1 METELI
7 GISEHIESIRN
18 LIDRIADCETNVL
31 ITGETGVGKEIVA
44 RSLYQSSKRFRKP
57 FVKVNCAALPD
68 TLVESELFGYEKG
81 AFTGAQQK
89 MRGKFEL
96 ANGGV
101 LFLDEIG
108 DMPLALQSK
117 LLHALQDG
125 DFTPLGSEKTVFTD
139 AWVIAATN
147 HHLEDDIKNGKFRED
162 FYHRLNVININIE
175 PLRKR
180 PEDIPVLINHYYK
193 IYAPQFRGRQL
204 QIFSESFADKLK
216 SYRWPGNVRELQNV
230 LKRIFI
236 MGEKEE
242 AINILSGPKN
252 TQTLIDRSQ
261 NIIDW
266 PAVENEKQLKQGS
279 LSLKDIKTKVLARIE
294 KEVISY
300 ALMKSDWNRSQ
311 AARILDISY
320 KSILNKIR
328 DLNIKAP
335 PEPGY
340 KIIEF
345 PHKHC
350 INEIVTK
357 SLNKFRNNDRY
368 YVNGG
373 RLPETLTAD
382 S

>member
-7 GISEHIESIRN
+7 GISGHIKSIRN
-18 LIDRIADCETNVL
+18 LIDRIADCETTVL
-31 ITGETGVGKEIVA
+31 ITGETGVGKEVVA
-44 RSLYQSSKRFRKP
+44 RSLYQTSKRFRKP
-57 FVKVNCAALPD
+57 FIKVNCAALPD

-81 AFTGAQQK
+81 AFTGAQKK
-89 MRGKFEL
+89 MRGKFEQ

-117 LLHALQDG
+117 LLHALQGG
-125 DFTPLGSEKTVFTD
+125 DFTPLGSEKAVFTD

-162 FYHRLNVININIE
+162 LYHRLNVIKINIE

-180 PEDIPVLINHYYK
+180 PEDILALINHYYK
-193 IYAPQFRGRQL
+193 IYASEFKGKQL
-204 QIFSESFADKLK
+204 QTLSESFVDKLK

-242 AINILSGPKN
+242 AINILIDPKD
-252 TQTLIDRSQ
+252 TQTLTDRPQ
-261 NIIDW
+261 NRIDW
-266 PAVENEKQLKQGS
+266 SGIENEKELKQGS
-279 LSLKDIKTKVLARIE
+279 LSLKDIKTKVFAQIE

-300 ALMKSDWNRSQ
+300 VLMKSDWNRSQ

-328 DLNIKAP
+328 DLNIQTP
-335 PEPGY
+335 PDSGD
-340 KIIEF
+340 KIIKF
-345 PHKHC
+345 PPKHF
-350 INEIVTK
+350 IDGIVTK
-357 SLNKFRNNDRY
+357 SLYKYRNNDPHC
-368 YVNGG
+368 VNGG
-373 RLPETLTAD
+373 RLAKT
-382 S
+382 

>member
-7 GISEHIESIRN
+7 GISEHIKSIRN
-18 LIDRIADCETNVL
+18 LIERIADCETNVL
-31 ITGETGVGKEIVA
+31 ITGETGVGKEVVA
-44 RSLYQSSKRFRKP
+44 RSLYQTSKRLGNP

-89 MRGKFEL
+89 MRGKFEQ

-125 DFTPLGSEKTVFTD
+125 DFTPLGSEKAVFTN
-139 AWVIAATN
+139 AWVITATN

-162 FYHRLNVININIE
+162 LYHRINVININIE

-180 PEDIPVLINHYYK
+180 PEDILALINHYYK
-193 IYAPQFRGRQL
+193 IYASEFKGKQL
-204 QIFSESFADKLK
+204 QTLSESLLDKLK

-230 LKRIFI
+230 LTRIFI

-242 AINILSGPKN
+242 TNNILIDPKD
-252 TQTLIDRSQ
+252 TQTLTDRPQ
-261 NIIDW
+261 NLIDW
-266 PAVENEKQLKQGS
+266 SGIENEKELKQGS
-279 LSLKDIKTKVLARIE
+279 LSLKDIKTKVFAQIE

-300 ALMKSDWNRSQ
+300 VLMKSAWNRSQ

-328 DLNIKAP
+328 DLNIQTP
-335 PEPGY
+335 PDPGD
-340 KIIEF
+340 KIIKF
-345 PHKHC
+345 PHKHF
-350 INEIVTK
+350 IDGLLTK
-357 SLNKFRNNDRY
+357 SLYKCINNDPHRA
-368 YVNGG
+368 NGG
-373 RLPETLTAD
+373 RLAKT
-382 S
+382 